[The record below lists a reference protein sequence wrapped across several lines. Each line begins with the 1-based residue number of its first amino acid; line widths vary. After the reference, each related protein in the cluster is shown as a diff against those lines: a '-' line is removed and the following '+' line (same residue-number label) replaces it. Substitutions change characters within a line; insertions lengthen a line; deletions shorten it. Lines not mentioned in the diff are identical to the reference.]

1 MRQWINIVFFLLC
14 CAGVVV
20 LVPSCGTSSSIPLD
34 DAYFW
39 PDKSYTE
46 QSVNNQSRESDNI
59 EVLDENDNSVTVRV
73 KK

>member
-1 MRQWINIVFFLLC
+1 MSKYLVIICFAFGLTAC
-14 CAGVVV
+14 GV
-20 LVPSCGTSSSIPLD
+20 SSQAPLD

-39 PDKSYTE
+39 PDGNAQIANDQPQITSD
-46 QSVNNQSRESDNI
+46 QSPFTNSL